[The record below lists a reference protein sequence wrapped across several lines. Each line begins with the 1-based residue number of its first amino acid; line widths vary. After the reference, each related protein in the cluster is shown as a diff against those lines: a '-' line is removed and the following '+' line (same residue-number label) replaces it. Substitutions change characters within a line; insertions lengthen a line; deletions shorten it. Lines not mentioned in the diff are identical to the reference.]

1 MEVRRR
7 GGPYCKFLH
16 GPSSALRG
24 NPTIFHPPPVL
35 WPQPPSHCRTLFHGH
50 AVANSC
56 TPPPPA
62 CHGLILPLACVLLCF
77 YFTAEDAPE
86 DAQTFWRTVDQAVLE
101 PAECGGHFLDLK
113 TCNWL
118 GMAKSLNH
126 IMYVRECYPEL
137 WNYIK
142 NNPEKHR
149 FGILGK
155 PMFFF

>member
-1 MEVRRR
+1 M
-7 GGPYCKFLH
+7 G
-16 GPSSALRG
+16 
-24 NPTIFHPPPVL
+24 HPPPCEATPL
-35 WPQPPSHCRTLFHGH
+35 FSILHLSYGRSHLLIVAPYSTAMLSQTL
-50 AVANSC
+50 V
-56 TPPPPA
+56 PPPPA

-101 PAECGGHFLDLK
+101 PAEGGGHFLDLK